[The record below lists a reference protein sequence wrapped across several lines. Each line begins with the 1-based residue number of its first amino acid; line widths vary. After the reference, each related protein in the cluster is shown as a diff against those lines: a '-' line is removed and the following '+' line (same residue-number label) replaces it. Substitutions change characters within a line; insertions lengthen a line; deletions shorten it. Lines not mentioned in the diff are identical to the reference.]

1 MLNKKHAEESGPSDM
16 EFVQQADDL
25 DTLLDGSMAGSSKTV
40 QEEQHEN
47 EMSGVDDLMKKYD
60 TEEKNTQQNED
71 FVKVLKKDDKL
82 LNFFIE
88 NYQPGADVSDD
99 EKYISYEFSKFSEQ
113 GWSEDGKPLD
123 KQVLSKKKARKFAED
138 VVQKWKGYDLLDN

>member
-1 MLNKKHAEESGPSDM
+1 MLNKKKASEPSDL
-16 EFVQQADDL
+16 VLLQQGDDL

-47 EMSGVDDLMKKYD
+47 EMGAVDDLMKKYD
-60 TEEKNTQQNED
+60 TEEKNTKQNED

-88 NYQPGADVSDD
+88 NY
-99 EKYISYEFSKFSEQ
+99 
-113 GWSEDGKPLD
+113 
-123 KQVLSKKKARKFAED
+123 
-138 VVQKWKGYDLLDN
+138 